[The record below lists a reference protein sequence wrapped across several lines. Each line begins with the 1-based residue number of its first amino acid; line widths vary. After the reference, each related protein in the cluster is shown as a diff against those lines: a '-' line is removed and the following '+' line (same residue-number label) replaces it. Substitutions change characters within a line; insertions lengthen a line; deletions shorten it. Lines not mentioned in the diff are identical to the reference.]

1 MAASATLH
9 ARSRRSRKAQQSM
22 CLLGLSS
29 FDYTT
34 LVGRASRIRLVAS
47 VTALASTVLFH

>member
-1 MAASATLH
+1 M
-9 ARSRRSRKAQQSM
+9 R
-22 CLLGLSS
+22 LLGLSS